1 MPIPAFREDGYL
13 PEGLHEA
20 SEEEVVARFG
30 LSTPRRVYLR
40 ARLRR
45 WLELARAVGARRFF
59 IDGSFVTEKAEPG
72 DVDAVVWLPDSF
84 RGQVSAGRSEA
95 VELQRMVITRE
106 PEELFAAHSSEM
118 WDGWVEFFSGT
129 REPDARRKGVVEV
142 AL

>member
-20 SEEEVVARFG
+20 SEDEVA
-30 LSTPRRVYLR
+30 
-40 ARLRR
+40 
-45 WLELARAVGARRFF
+45 
-59 IDGSFVTEKAEPG
+59 
-72 DVDAVVWLPDSF
+72 
-84 RGQVSAGRSEA
+84 
-95 VELQRMVITRE
+95 MVIARE
-106 PEELFAAHSSEM
+106 PKELFVAHSTEM